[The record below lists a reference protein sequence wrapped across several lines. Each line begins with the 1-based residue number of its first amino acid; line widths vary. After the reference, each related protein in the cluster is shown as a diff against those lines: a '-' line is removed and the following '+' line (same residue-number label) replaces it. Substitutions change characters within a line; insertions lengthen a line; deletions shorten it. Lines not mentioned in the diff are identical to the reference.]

1 MNIFTSKCLEVHLR
15 FHCKFS
21 FTLPAAGADD
31 EVFCRLHMTPGKW
44 DCEKR
49 ESVLSGFIKPPR
61 PPQCLNMKMNHFHHR
76 AEGIWWVHLSPPGT
90 ATQISPVTPVLF
102 SHRDVFVL
110 WASPWS
116 SLRCWQ
122 DMLGPCV
129 LKYSVRK
136 WLRLSCP
143 WVRKED
149 EEAGYLQ
156 PVRSSRAKMV
166 NHWLSSHRRQR
177 SPSYSIIW
185 ALHCVALQLWNVR
198 VLLAVMM
205 STFFS
210 KP

>member
-1 MNIFTSKCLEVHLR
+1 MSRMYWRHRLRLFLSFFSDFVYISLFSSIILSLPLSLSLCLSPCPRGSLR
-15 FHCKFS
+15 
-21 FTLPAAGADD
+21 
-31 EVFCRLHMTPGKW
+31 
-44 DCEKR
+44 
-49 ESVLSGFIKPPR
+49 
-61 PPQCLNMKMNHFHHR
+61 LNMKMNHFHHR